1 MGISRPGALAARGPG
16 AILSP
21 WGVLVGEEGGGADPA
36 QDGADPAQDGADPAQ
51 DGAAA
56 PSFLCDA
63 MLGGLSR
70 WLRGAGYDATF
81 EHGID
86 DGDLVRLAQ
95 QTGRVLLSS
104 DAGVFDRR
112 PLRTAAVR
120 GLYVPRGLRPMEQAG
135 FVLRELGLRVRDPR
149 CMACGGA
156 LAAAPKDTVRGAVPG
171 RVADRYDE
179 FWRCE
184 RCDKV
189 LWKGSHWEGIAAGVA
204 AAAAGAG
211 AEPPAA
217 MSIAARRQRSST

>member
-1 MGISRPGALAARGPG
+1 MDEA
-16 AILSP
+16 
-21 WGVLVGEEGGGADPA
+21 GGGAAPA
-36 QDGADPAQDGADPAQ
+36 PDE
-51 DGAAA
+51 AAG

-86 DGDLVRLAQ
+86 DGELVRLAQ
-95 QTGRVLLSS
+95 RTGRVLLSS
-104 DAGVFDRR
+104 DAGVFERR

-135 FVLRELGLRVRDPR
+135 FVLRELGLPVREPR

-156 LAAAPKDTVRGAVPG
+156 LAAAPKDAVRGAVPPL
-171 RVADRYDE
+171 VAERHDE

-184 RCDKV
+184 RCGKV
-189 LWKGSHWEGIAAGVA
+189 LWKGSHWEGIVAGVA
-204 AAAAGAG
+204 AAAAGAAG
-211 AEPPAA
+211 AAVTPEGAAGAAATPGAAAPSEPPPPPPGGREP
-217 MSIAARRQRSST
+217 SP

>member
-1 MGISRPGALAARGPG
+1 M
-16 AILSP
+16 
-21 WGVLVGEEGGGADPA
+21 LVGEAGGGADPA
-36 QDGADPAQDGADPAQ
+36 PGGADPAP

-104 DAGVFDRR
+104 DAGVFERR

-135 FVLRELGLRVRDPR
+135 FVLRELGLPVRDPR

-156 LAAAPKDTVRGAVPG
+156 LSAAPKDTVRGAVPG
-171 RVADRYDE
+171 LVADRYDE

-184 RCDKV
+184 RCGKV

-204 AAAAGAG
+204 AAAAGASATAG
-211 AEPPAA
+211 AGAGAPAA
-217 MSIAARRQRSST
+217 PPGGRKPSP

>member
-1 MGISRPGALAARGPG
+1 MGEA
-16 AILSP
+16 
-21 WGVLVGEEGGGADPA
+21 GGGEDPVRDREDPVRDREDPA
-36 QDGADPAQDGADPAQ
+36 RDREDPARDGEDPAR

-63 MLGGLSR
+63 MLGGLAR

-104 DAGVFDRR
+104 DAGVFERR

-171 RVADRYDE
+171 MVADRYDE

-217 MSIAARRQRSST
+217 MSTAARRRRSST